1 MKQYLY
7 YHKHFNEYYTHTE
20 KQNLGINIELI
31 GEVSEIVSAYQN
43 NKSYK
48 SPYNNSVTSH
58 CKCGLVK
65 NGIQMC
71 LRTDCDHP
79 NSIKSITKI

>member
-31 GEVSEIVSAYQN
+31 GEVSGIVSAYQN
-43 NKSYK
+43 RGK
-48 SPYNNSVTSH
+48 SPYNNAVE
-58 CKCGLVK
+58 VK
-65 NGIQMC
+65 
-71 LRTDCDHP
+71 RTEE
-79 NSIKSITKI
+79 

>member
-43 NKSYK
+43 RGK
-48 SPYNNSVTSH
+48 SPYNKTS
-58 CKCGLVK
+58 L
-65 NGIQMC
+65 
-71 LRTDCDHP
+71 DEA
-79 NSIKSITKI
+79 IKKAK